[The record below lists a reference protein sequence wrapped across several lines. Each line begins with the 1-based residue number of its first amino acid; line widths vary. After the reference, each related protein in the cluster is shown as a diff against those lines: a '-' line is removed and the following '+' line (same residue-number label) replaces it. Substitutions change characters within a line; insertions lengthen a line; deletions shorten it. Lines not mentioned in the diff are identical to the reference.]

1 MKEIF
6 DPEFESMRL
15 NQLTNQFLSGME
27 ISGEVFFGALGK
39 ENRLDFATF
48 FFGEPSQE
56 KVVSSGYKDFL
67 ISLLDCLI
75 IYRSNHGQEFSRDG
89 IVKIKNSFASIEW
102 IKDGE
107 SEVLADIKKS
117 TDLQ

>member
-6 DPEFESMRL
+6 DPEFESIRL
-15 NQLTNQFLSGME
+15 NQLTNQFLSDMV

-39 ENRLDFATF
+39 ENRLDFATLLF
-48 FFGEPSQE
+48 DKPSQE
-56 KVVSSGYKDFL
+56 KIDNSGYKDFL

-75 IYRSNHGQEFSRDG
+75 IYRSGHEQEFSRDG
-89 IVKIKNSFASIEW
+89 IVTIKDSFASIEW

-107 SEVLADIKKS
+107 AETLADLKKS
-117 TDLQ
+117 ASPQ

>member
-15 NQLTNQFLSGME
+15 NQLTKQCLSDME

-39 ENRLDFATF
+39 ENRLDFSTF
-48 FFGEPSQE
+48 FFDEPSQE
-56 KVVSSGYKDFL
+56 KIDSSGYKDFL
-67 ISLLDCLI
+67 MRLLDCLI
-75 IYRSNHGQEFSRDG
+75 IYRSSHDQEFSRDG
-89 IVKIKNSFASIEW
+89 IVKIKDSFASIEW

-107 SEVLADIKKS
+107 AETLADIKKS
-117 TDLQ
+117 ARPQ

>member
-15 NQLTNQFLSGME
+15 NQLTKQCLLDME

-48 FFGEPSQE
+48 FFDKPDQE
-56 KVVSSGYKDFL
+56 KIDNSGYKDSL
-67 ISLLDCLI
+67 MSLLDCLI
-75 IYRSNHGQEFSRDG
+75 IYRSSHEQEFSRDG
-89 IVKIKNSFASIEW
+89 IVRIKDSSASIEW

-107 SEVLADIKKS
+107 AETLADIKKS
-117 TDLQ
+117 TTPQ

>member
-15 NQLTNQFLSGME
+15 NQLTKQCLLDME

-48 FFGEPSQE
+48 FFDKPGQE
-56 KVVSSGYKDFL
+56 KIDNSGYKDFL
-67 ISLLDCLI
+67 MSLLDCLI
-75 IYRSNHGQEFSRDG
+75 IYRSSHGQEFSRDG
-89 IVKIKNSFASIEW
+89 IVKIKDSFASIEW

-107 SEVLADIKKS
+107 AETLADFKKS
-117 TDLQ
+117 AHPQ